1 MTEDY
6 KEKLL
11 DYITGDI
18 TPTSPTTDE
27 IFKEQNDIPRSWW
40 TDYLPNTWNN
50 FRYEGM
56 VAPNELTSNLTVLY
70 GGYLDTNNNSHGII
84 TLIDENF
91 KPIKSIYEFSSGT
104 PLRYIQYMKQADDG
118 TFYFIDDRVFTNTQ
132 NQEAITSQKRFVMV
146 NNFTLINQVTNDYQV
161 NLRTSYI
168 FGATYQNFY
177 CKNMYKDPNSAHY
190 VLFGSAFDS
199 TSPVYA
205 PRIIKIID
213 LKINVGEANEWTL
226 LVSENSRNFGSA
238 IAMFDNDS
246 NVQYRCLV
254 ANNLANNNDLLC
266 YSKTYTG
273 NPTSSVIITFNNY
286 KPYIDDANYKKQS
299 VFLTYDEVYFVQN
312 NQHWGNVGVAKPKYI
327 GLYKYNFTSSSLT
340 TIYEN
345 YLGDYDY
352 CNISAIYIDKCNTD
366 LYVQF
371 NDNVNTID
379 GNLFADYYFQRLVN
393 DTWNPIL
400 IAEQKSFQYGNRTI
414 FIKNNFNLLTI
425 FLYQTN
431 PRFVPNWFTYQIKEN
446 YNVLNYNG
454 EPYTNYN
461 SLIPKQGEVYSNN
474 KLVFAR
480 NLYNKTINNNT
491 TVSTIQIP
499 NSYLNNID
507 LNTKTLI
514 SETNNVLINNTNII
528 QKNIYETLF
537 LNYIN
542 TIDVLDEDTNTLY
555 PEAGTY
561 INQNTNIGTEA
572 NMDTSFISK
581 IRLNYMDNTSEVKSI
596 FWTDVDSTHK
606 KTEFSIYL
614 SKTLSNI
621 EFISN
626 DELHTYIKRD
636 MTGFEMEIGNIYT
649 ITEFLRIE

>member
-1 MTEDY
+1 MTENY

-27 IFKEQNDIPRSWW
+27 IFKEENNIPRSWW
-40 TDYLPNTWNN
+40 TNYTPNTWNN

-70 GGYLDTNNNSHGII
+70 GGYLDANNNSHGII
-84 TLIDENF
+84 TLVDENF

-104 PLRYIQYMKQADDG
+104 PLRYIQYMKQAEDG
-118 TFYFIDDRVFTNTQ
+118 TFYFIDDTAFTFTQ
-132 NQEAITSQKRFVMV
+132 NEQAMTSQKRFVMV

-168 FGATYQNFY
+168 FGSTYQNFY
-177 CKNMYKDPNSAHY
+177 CKNMFKDPNSSHY
-190 VLFGSAFDS
+190 IFFGSSADAS
-199 TSPVYA
+199 SPFYSY
-205 PRIIKIID
+205 RILKIID
-213 LKINVGEANEWTL
+213 LKVNVGEANEWTL
-226 LVSENSRNFGSA
+226 FVNVEQRVFGSA
-238 IAMFDNDS
+238 IALFDNDS

-254 ANNLANNNDLLC
+254 TNSLADNNNLMC
-266 YSKTYTG
+266 YSKTFEG
-273 NPTSSVIITFNNY
+273 NPTSNTIITFNNY
-286 KPYIDDANYKKQS
+286 KPYVDDFNYKKQS
-299 VFLTYDEVYFVQN
+299 VFLNYNEVYFVQN
-312 NQHWGNVGVAKPKYI
+312 NQRWGNAGVVRPKYI
-327 GLYKYNFTSSSLT
+327 GLYKYNFTNSNLT
-340 TIYEN
+340 TIYEH
-345 YLGDYDY
+345 YLGEYDY
-352 CNISAIYIDKCNTD
+352 TNQEAIYIDRCNTD
-366 LYVQF
+366 IYIQF
-371 NDNVNTID
+371 NNNI
-379 GNLFADYYFQRLVN
+379 NIENKADYYFQRLVN

-400 IAEQKSFQYGNRTI
+400 IVEQKYFMYNQRSI
-414 FIKNNFNLLTI
+414 FVKNNFNLLSV
-425 FLYQTN
+425 FLYQIN
-431 PRFVPNWFTYQIKEN
+431 PRNTDGSYWFTCQIKEN
-446 YNVLNYNG
+446 YNILNYNG
-454 EPYTNYN
+454 EPYTDYN

-507 LNTKTLI
+507 LSTKTLI
-514 SETNNVLINNTNII
+514 SETNNILINDTNII

-542 TIDVLDEDTNTLY
+542 TINVLDEDTNTLY
-555 PEAGTY
+555 PEAGSY
-561 INQNTNIGTEA
+561 VNENVNIGTQG
-572 NMDTSFISK
+572 NMDTTFITK
-581 IRLNYMDNTSEVKSI
+581 IRLNYADNTSEIKNI
-596 FWTDVDSTHK
+596 FWIDVDSTHK

-626 DELHTYIKRD
+626 DELHTYVKKD
-636 MTGFEMEIGNIYT
+636 MATFEMTTGNIYT
-649 ITEFLRIE
+649 ITQFLRIE

>member
-40 TDYLPNTWNN
+40 TDYLPNTWNH

-70 GGYLDTNNNSHGII
+70 GGYLDTDNNSHGII
-84 TLIDENF
+84 TLVDENF
-91 KPIKSIYEFSSGT
+91 KPIKTIYEFSSGT
-104 PLRYIQYMKQADDG
+104 PLRYIQYMKQAEDG
-118 TFYFIDDRVFTNTQ
+118 TFYFIDDTAFTFTQ

-177 CKNMYKDPNSAHY
+177 CKNMFKDPNSAHY

-213 LKINVGEANEWTL
+213 LKINVGETNEWAL

-273 NPTSSVIITFNNY
+273 NPTSSVIVTFNNY

-299 VFLTYDEVYFVQN
+299 VFLSYDEVYFVQN

-340 TIYEN
+340 TIYEK

-352 CNISAIYIDKCNTD
+352 CNLAAIYIDKCNTD

-507 LNTKTLI
+507 LSTKTLI
-514 SETNNVLINNTNII
+514 SETNNILINDTNII

-561 INQNTNIGTEA
+561 VNQNTNIGTEA
-572 NMDTSFISK
+572 NMETTFISK
-581 IRLNYMDNTSEVKSI
+581 IRLNYMDNTSEVKNI

-636 MTGFEMEIGNIYT
+636 MTGFEMEVGNIYT

>member
-27 IFKEQNDIPRSWW
+27 IFKEQNNISRSYWNNC
-40 TDYLPNTWNN
+40 LPTSWNN

-70 GGYLDTNNNSHGII
+70 GGYLDTNNNSYGII
-84 TLIDENF
+84 TLVDENF
-91 KPIKSIYEFSSGT
+91 KPIKSIFEFSSGT

-118 TFYFIDDRVFTNTQ
+118 TFYFVDDAVFTYTQ
-132 NQEAITSQKRFVMV
+132 AQQSRTSQKRFVMA
-146 NNFTLINQVTNDYQV
+146 NNFTLINQLTNDYQI

-168 FGATYQNFY
+168 FGSGYQNFY

-190 VLFGSAFDS
+190 IFFGDGANDTTYNF
-199 TSPVYA
+199 TLL
-205 PRIIKIID
+205 KIID
-213 LKINVGEANEWTL
+213 LKVNVGSANEWNL
-226 LVSENSRNFGSA
+226 FADRGNRIFGSA
-238 IAMFDNDS
+238 IALFDSES

-254 ANNLANNNDLLC
+254 TDNSTDNNDLIC

-273 NPTSSVIITFNNY
+273 SPTANVIITFNDY
-286 KPYIDDANYKKQS
+286 KPYIDDSNFKKQS

-312 NQHWGNVGVAKPKYI
+312 NQHWGRVGVARPKYI
-327 GLYKYNFTSSSLT
+327 GLYKYNFANSNLT
-340 TIYEN
+340 TIFEN
-345 YLGDYDY
+345 FLGNYDY
-352 CNISAIYIDKCNTD
+352 CNLSAMYIDKCNTD
-366 LYVQF
+366 LYLEY
-371 NDNVNTID
+371 NDNINTI
-379 GNLFADYYFQRLVN
+379 NNQIRADYYFQRLVN
-393 DTWNPIL
+393 DEWDPIL
-400 IAEQKSFQYGNRTI
+400 ISEQKYFAYYLRTL
-414 FIKNNFNLLTI
+414 FIKSNFNLLSI

-431 PRFVPNWFTYQIKEN
+431 PREWDGSNWFTYQIKEN
-446 YNVLNYNG
+446 YNILNYNG

-491 TVSTIQIP
+491 TVSTVQIP

-514 SETNNVLINNTNII
+514 SETNNVLINDTNII

-542 TIDVLDEDTNTLY
+542 TINVLEEDTNTLY
-555 PEAGTY
+555 PEAGVY
-561 INQNTNIGTEA
+561 INQNTNIGTQN
-572 NMDTSFISK
+572 NMDTTFISK
-581 IRLNYMDNTSEVKSI
+581 IRLNYADNTSEIKNI
-596 FWTDVDSTHK
+596 YWTTIDDTHK

-614 SKTLSNI
+614 NKILSDI

-626 DELHTYIKRD
+626 DELHTYVKRD
-636 MTGFEMEIGNIYT
+636 MTSFEMETENIYT
-649 ITEFLRIE
+649 ITQFLRIE